1 MGPFFVLLSAA
12 CFAAMAI
19 FGKFAYAEGATSGTL
34 LLLRFGLAAAVLW
47 LIVAARQRP
56 ASGPGSAAAP
66 RTVPRLDRRTMVTAF
81 ALGVFGY
88 AMQAGFFF
96 AALERLDASVLGI
109 VLYTFPVFVTIGAVL
124 LGRDRLTA
132 ARVAALVA
140 ASAGITLV
148 LAGQGGLEF
157 PVVGTLLGF
166 SAALTYTVY
175 ILVAD
180 SVLGRVEPL
189 LLSAIVMTG
198 ATVTTGLRLALTG
211 GIDFAFPPITWIWIA
226 GIVLVSTVGAMVLF
240 FMGLQRTGPTNAA
253 ILSTF
258 EPVVTAGLAAA
269 LLGEQL
275 TPVQLA
281 GAGLVLAAAV
291 VLQIR
296 RRPAPVVPGV
306 AIVPEVMDSAHEP
319 VATHR

>member
-1 MGPFFVLLSAA
+1 
-12 CFAAMAI
+12 
-19 FGKFAYAEGATSGTL
+19 
-34 LLLRFGLAAAVLW
+34 
-47 LIVAARQRP
+47 
-56 ASGPGSAAAP
+56 
-66 RTVPRLDRRTMVTAF
+66 
-81 ALGVFGY
+81 
-88 AMQAGFFF
+88 
-96 AALERLDASVLGI
+96 
-109 VLYTFPVFVTIGAVL
+109 
-124 LGRDRLTA
+124 
-132 ARVAALVA
+132 
-140 ASAGITLV
+140 
-148 LAGQGGLEF
+148 
-157 PVVGTLLGF
+157 
-166 SAALTYTVY
+166 
-175 ILVAD
+175 
-180 SVLGRVEPL
+180 
-189 LLSAIVMTG
+189 MTG
-198 ATVTTGLRLALTG
+198 ATVTTGLRVALTG

-240 FMGLQRTGPTNAA
+240 VMGLQRTGPTNAA

-291 VLQIR
+291 VLQLR